1 MVRADACAV
10 LLASL
15 FCCGTWPALLQLA
28 GRTGRHPAIS
38 YCDYTL
44 GYVLVAVLTALA
56 FPGALVGG
64 GSVALAL
71 VAMLGGS
78 LLCVGNLCLQIAVDL
93 GCPLTVTLP
102 LQASLTVILGT
113 SLNYALQPRRSDAVW
128 LFLGVALF
136 AAAIALSAKAQVD
149 YDDRERAGDAARAT
163 HQASPLVSAADATAT
178 PERPSSDEADAAAPK
193 PRARRGLVVAFGG
206 GAAFGAF
213 SPCFN
218 VAVNDEF
225 GWSSSGPL
233 RLWTANVLFAAGFAL
248 GSLATNARRLPRP
261 AVRSYR
267 AEPLRSRALPFL
279 AGVVCAAGNELQF
292 YGGTLAGFAASD
304 LVQAFPVVGM
314 VWGRCLFADFEGAPP
329 RVVRTLVAVYASY
342 LAAVLFLFLSVR

>member
-1 MVRADACAV
+1 MTR
-10 LLASL
+10 
-15 FCCGTWPALLQLA
+15 
-28 GRTGRHPAIS
+28 GRPDTG
-38 YCDYTL
+38 TL

-149 YDDRERAGDAARAT
+149 YDDRERAGDDARAT

-248 GSLATNARRLPRP
+248 GSPAT
-261 AVRSYR
+261 
-267 AEPLRSRALPFL
+267 
-279 AGVVCAAGNELQF
+279 
-292 YGGTLAGFAASD
+292 
-304 LVQAFPVVGM
+304 
-314 VWGRCLFADFEGAPP
+314 
-329 RVVRTLVAVYASY
+329 
-342 LAAVLFLFLSVR
+342 